1 MPKSERR
8 PQIPQYVIDAKNFLT
23 EACKPAGC
31 DNLMES
37 GRKIRCIAKEPK
49 EIAEDFAVKG
59 KCETGR
65 VGNKRKIVM
74 LPAS

>member
-1 MPKSERR
+1 MSKSERR
-8 PQIPQYVIDAKNFLT
+8 PQIPQYVIDAKSLLVT
-23 EACKPAGC
+23 VCKPAGC

-37 GRKIRCIAKEPK
+37 GRTIRCIAKESK
-49 EIAEDFAVKG
+49 EIAGDFAVNG

-65 VGNKRKIVM
+65 AGNKRKIVM